1 VCEELDHDGVSTT
14 NFGKDKE
21 GREGVDELSVDD
33 DNGHGGFCLNPT
45 DPI

>member
-1 VCEELDHDGVSTT
+1 MCEELDHDGVSTT
-14 NFGKDKE
+14 NFGKDE
-21 GREGVDELSVDD
+21 GREGGDELSVDD